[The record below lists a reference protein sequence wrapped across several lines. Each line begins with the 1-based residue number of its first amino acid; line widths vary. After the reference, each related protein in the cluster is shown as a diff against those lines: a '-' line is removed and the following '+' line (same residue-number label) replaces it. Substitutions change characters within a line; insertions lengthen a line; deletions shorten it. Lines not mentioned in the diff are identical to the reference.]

1 MSVVSP
7 PCAVM
12 SRQRGPEGRSW
23 YFATIA
29 WELRAHMSG
38 VVSNVSPGPGWRD
51 TPWWQCCFMGCQFIT
66 FMTPTQIIVSDP
78 KIWPDLIVDY
88 SCQFLGS
95 CSSLGEFLQRVEMG
109 WMGCITATMD
119 IWFKILQSK
128 CWWYIIKVKSLNTK
142 NSFKYDFHQLD
153 SKTPTLAACNCFC
166 SEGQSPSSSVREG
179 QETCQRLSDD
189 CRLFLLVLTHPFSY
203 RNYQFNS
210 LWLSH
215 DGALTGLNELEN
227 KSTMHFDLWST

>member
-1 MSVVSP
+1 MLFYGLPVYYIYDTHSNNRVWSQDLARFN
-7 PCAVM
+7 CRLQL
-12 SRQRGPEGRSW
+12 SIFR
-23 YFATIA
+23 
-29 WELRAHMSG
+29 ELL
-38 VVSNVSPGPGWRD
+38 
-51 TPWWQCCFMGCQFIT
+51 Q
-66 FMTPTQIIVSDP
+66 
-78 KIWPDLIVDY
+78 
-88 SCQFLGS
+88 
-95 CSSLGEFLQRVEMG
+95 LGEFLQRVEMG

-153 SKTPTLAACNCFC
+153 SKTPTLLVACNCFC

-210 LWLSH
+210 QWLSH
-215 DGALTGLNELEN
+215 DWAATSLNDLKN
-227 KSTMHFDLWST
+227 KWTMHILIYDEVNSPINQSDLFMLDLLSRPEMIIRS

>member
-1 MSVVSP
+1 M
-7 PCAVM
+7 
-12 SRQRGPEGRSW
+12 
-23 YFATIA
+23 
-29 WELRAHMSG
+29 
-38 VVSNVSPGPGWRD
+38 GWQCLYRLPVCYIYD
-51 TPWWQCCFMGCQFIT
+51 TPSNNRVWSQ
-66 FMTPTQIIVSDP
+66 
-78 KIWPDLIVDY
+78 DLAEFNCRLQLSIFRELL
-88 SCQFLGS
+88 Q
-95 CSSLGEFLQRVEMG
+95 LGEFLQRVEMG
-109 WMGCITATMD
+109 WMSSKTATME